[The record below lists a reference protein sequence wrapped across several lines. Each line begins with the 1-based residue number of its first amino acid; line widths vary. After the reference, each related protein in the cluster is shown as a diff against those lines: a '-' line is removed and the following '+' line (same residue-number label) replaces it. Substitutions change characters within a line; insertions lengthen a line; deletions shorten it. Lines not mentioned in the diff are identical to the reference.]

1 MRSFIPPNIFTLNA
15 HRQLP
20 LRIHIATLFIALI
33 LLLGGAVIWNNYTE
47 TTRLM
52 LHVANER
59 FERIADQTRQQL
71 HNLYAPVTITVDL
84 LAWQRLAFAH
94 SLDERL
100 NSLHYLREALEQAHQ
115 VSALFI
121 GYDNGDFFL
130 LRPLPV
136 DSPLRTAFNAPELAR
151 YLVQSVERDA
161 AGATIGTFLF
171 YDNALNLL
179 RRDPRPDYGFEPRSR
194 PWYRMAQEQTE
205 RVQTDPYLF
214 FTSRE
219 VGATIARRT
228 ATRTAVVGADLTLSQ
243 VSAVLAASRFLPR
256 AELALFDERGQV
268 LAYPEAERLLRLE
281 GVDESRLAAL
291 FELDAPV
298 LDRLDRDLRD
308 PQRRAARL
316 DPVGFTL
323 DIAGQLWRGAV
334 KTLPVQG
341 GKNLYLALAV
351 PQIDLLTDA
360 ARIRNQSLLI
370 ALGLV
375 LLALPVAWLLA
386 NRIARHLHSLVG
398 EAARIRR
405 FEFQEPIAVR
415 SIITEVNQL
424 AQAMELMKSTI
435 RRFLDIGA
443 ALAAEQ
449 HFERLLDRVLAETL
463 ALAQADAGLLL
474 LVSDDE
480 HELQPAAVRLRREAD
495 PVAVTQLA
503 ALSLTDPAPHP
514 LVQAAQAVA
523 PQVQTLVDSELLA
536 DYLAPLTA
544 APAEHPEQLIIVPLR
559 NRQQELVGTLVLLI
573 AEDTKQ
579 VKRGVSPELLAFIA
593 ALSGTSAVSIE
604 NQRLLHAQKNL
615 FEAFIRLLADAID
628 AKSPYTGGHCARVP
642 ELTKLLA
649 QAACATRQGPF
660 RDFTLSEA
668 EWEELHIACWLH
680 DCGKIT
686 TPEYVVDKATKLE
699 TIYDRIHEV
708 RMRFE
713 VLKRDAEIDYWR
725 QVADGGDRQ
734 ALRAELEAQWQ
745 TLDEEFTF
753 IARCNQGGEFMSPE
767 QITRVKRIAER
778 TWQRTL
784 DDRIGLSHE
793 EQARKERVPALPL
806 PVQEPLLADKP
817 EHRFERGPQDRI
829 EPNNPWGF
837 QLDTPELLY
846 DRGELH
852 NLCIG
857 RGTLTGEERYKIN
870 EHIIQTIIM
879 LSRLPFPKPLRRVP
893 EIAGGHH
900 EKMDGAGYPKR
911 LRRDQMSLLAR
922 MMAIADIF
930 EALTAVDRPYKL
942 GKTLSEALRIMARM
956 CEEGHIDPEL
966 FALFLRAGVYH
977 RYAEGFLRPEQI
989 DAVRIEDYL
998 TADLTGRSA
1007 AVHTVP
1013 TASG

>member
-1 MRSFIPPNIFTLNA
+1 MRSFKSLSAVVRNT

-33 LLLGGAVIWNNYTE
+33 LLLGGAVIWNNYAE

-52 LHVANER
+52 LQVATER
-59 FERIADQTRQQL
+59 FNRIADQTRQQL
-71 HNLYAPVTITVDL
+71 HDLYAPVAITVDL
-84 LAWQRLAFAH
+84 LAWQRLAFAG
-94 SLDERL
+94 SLEERL
-100 NSLHYLREALEQAHQ
+100 DSLNYLREVLAQADH

-121 GYDNGDFFL
+121 GYDDGDFFL
-130 LRPLPV
+130 LRPLPA
-136 DSPLRTAFNAPELAR
+136 DSPLRAAFSAPESAR
-151 YLVQSVERDA
+151 YLAQSVERDA
-161 AGATIGTFLF
+161 AGATIGTFLL
-171 YDNALNLL
+171 YDATLNLL

-194 PWYRMAQEQTE
+194 PWYRMARDRAE

-214 FTSRE
+214 FTTRE
-219 VGATIARRT
+219 VGATIARRA
-228 ATRTAVVGADLTLSQ
+228 ATGTAVVGADLTLRQ
-243 VSAVLAASRFLPR
+243 VSAVLAASRFLPS
-256 AELALFDERGQV
+256 AELALFDEQGQV
-268 LAYPEAERLLRLE
+268 LAYPEAEQLLRLE
-281 GVDESRLAAL
+281 GADEFRLAAL
-291 FELDAPV
+291 FELDEPV

-308 PQRRAARL
+308 PQRRAGRL
-316 DPVGFTL
+316 DPAGFTL
-323 DIAGQLWRGAV
+323 DIAGQHWQGAV
-334 KTLPVQG
+334 KTLPIKD
-341 GKNLYLALAV
+341 GKTLYLALAV
-351 PQIDLLTDA
+351 PQNDLLVDA
-360 ARIRNQSLLI
+360 ARIRNHSVLI

-375 LLALPVAWLLA
+375 LLALPAAWLLA
-386 NRIARHLHSLVG
+386 KRIARHLQCLVG

-405 FEFQEPIAVR
+405 FEFQEPVAVR
-415 SIITEVNQL
+415 SIVTEVNQL
-424 AQAMELMKSTI
+424 AEAMALMKSTI

-480 HELQPAAVRLRREAD
+480 RGLQPVAARLRGEAD
-495 PVAVTQLA
+495 PVAVGHLTVLP
-503 ALSLTDPAPHP
+503 LTDPAPHP
-514 LVQAAQAVA
+514 LVQAAQAAA
-523 PQVQTLVDSELLA
+523 PQVQSLAANGPLA
-536 DYLAPLTA
+536 DYLAPLA
-544 APAEHPEQLIIVPLR
+544 GALAERPGQLIIVPLR
-559 NRQQELVGTLVLLI
+559 NRQQELVGALALLI
-573 AEDTKQ
+573 VEDAKQ
-579 VKRGVSPELLAFIA
+579 ANRGVSAELLAFIA

-642 ELTKLLA
+642 ELTKMLA
-649 QAACATRQGPF
+649 QAACAVREGPF
-660 RDFTLSEA
+660 RDFNLSAA

-713 VLKRDAEIDYWR
+713 VVKRDAEIDYWR
-725 QVADGGDRQ
+725 QVADGGDR
-734 ALRAELEAQWQ
+734 ATLRAVLEAQWR
-745 TLDEEFTF
+745 TLDEEFAF
-753 IARCNQGGEFMSPE
+753 IARCNQGGEFMDAA
-767 QITRVKRIAER
+767 QIARIRHIAER
-778 TWQRTL
+778 SWRRTL
-784 DDRIGLSHE
+784 DDRLGLAHE
-793 EQARKERVPALPL
+793 ERTRKDRVPAQPL
-806 PVQEPLLADKP
+806 PVVEPLLADKP
-817 EHRFERGPQDRI
+817 EHRFERGLQDQI
-829 EPNNPWGF
+829 APDNPWGF
-837 QLDTPELLY
+837 RLDAPELLY

-870 EHIIQTIIM
+870 EHIVQTIIM

-900 EKMDGAGYPKR
+900 EKMDGGGYPKR
-911 LRRDQMSLLAR
+911 LRRDQMSAPAR

-942 GKTLSEALRIMARM
+942 GKTLTEALRIMARM
-956 CEEGHIDPEL
+956 REEGHIDPEL
-966 FALFLRAGVYH
+966 FELFLRAGVYR
-977 RYAEGFLRPEQI
+977 RYAEAFLRPEQI

-998 TADLTGRSA
+998 A
-1007 AVHTVP
+1007 A
-1013 TASG
+1013 